1 MKKKSFI
8 MTLGVGMLVLA
19 LGVTSCSSKKKP
31 VTPTSNSEPT
41 SVATSEPTSTV
52 KPSSVVTS
60 DAPTSDTT
68 SVSDPTTS
76 VLPDTSSTID
86 VPTSDTPVTSNAT
99 VKIGEG
105 EAVALTEM
113 EKDPDVSNML
123 KQYSI
128 TGVSVTAGD
137 KLVFTVDGT
146 VVAPGASGEG
156 NNAKADASGLTIVST
171 AASVDIYLKAY
182 DDGGYDV
189 WVTGYVQG
197 DIPDIPVTGNATVK
211 IGETAAVALTEM
223 DPDPTDTN
231 MKKQY
236 SITGVSVTAGDK
248 LVFTVDGTAVTPGA
262 SGEGNNAKA
271 DASGLTIVSTAASV
285 DIYLKAYKDGGYDVW
300 VTGYVQGDTPITAGY
315 EVKVNGTKATVGEL
329 TAGPTDAY
337 ACTVDLKKDDVLVLT
352 KDGVS
357 LKVGE
362 TTSTEFKCTVAG
374 VHKVYVNDKGQVW
387 VTEPLAPVETKYT
400 VTVNG
405 TAKTI
410 TLIPDSENHAQFKL
424 TLTKGDKVV
433 VYGDGTALTGGA
445 YTGTEYTVKATG
457 EHTFYV
463 NKDDVV
469 YLNAPALDPSDV
481 TSITVTVNFSKIS
494 EGNERYAAYLFG
506 GSNNEWVSL
515 EVNNGVATLTLTE
528 AQAAKYTNVIFCRM
542 NGAAAQNN
550 WNNKWDQTADLTLE
564 GNDGKTFTASSKSN
578 GKINGSWN

>member
-1 MKKKSFI
+1 
-8 MTLGVGMLVLA
+8 MLVLA

-31 VTPTSNSEPT
+31 VTPSSDSIPT
-41 SVATSEPTSTV
+41 SVTTSAPTSTE
-52 KPSSVVTS
+52 KPSSDATS
-60 DAPTSDTT
+60 DTPTSETT
-68 SVSDPTTS
+68 SVSDPTSDATTS
-76 VLPDTSSTID
+76 ETTTVD
-86 VPTSDTPVTSNAT
+86 VPTSDTPITSNAT
-99 VKIGEG
+99 VKIGSA
-105 EAVALTEM
+105 EAVALKAM
-113 EKDPDVSNML
+113 DPDPTIPNMT

-128 TGVSVTAGD
+128 EGVDVTAGD
-137 KLVFTVDGT
+137 KIVFTIDGT

-171 AASVDIYLKAY
+171 ATGVNIYLKA
-182 DDGGYDV
+182 YDV
-189 WVTGYVQG
+189 WVTGYV
-197 DIPDIPVTGNATVK
+197 P
-211 IGETAAVALTEM
+211 
-223 DPDPTDTN
+223 
-231 MKKQY
+231 
-236 SITGVSVTAGDK
+236 
-248 LVFTVDGTAVTPGA
+248 
-262 SGEGNNAKA
+262 
-271 DASGLTIVSTAASV
+271 
-285 DIYLKAYKDGGYDVW
+285 
-300 VTGYVQGDTPITAGY
+300 GDTPIPAGY
-315 EVKVNGTKATVGEL
+315 EVTVNGTKATVGEL

-337 ACTVDLKKDDVLVLT
+337 ACTVDLKKDDVLVISNNGT
-352 KDGVS
+352 P

-362 TTSTEFKCTVAG
+362 TASTEFKCTVAG

-400 VTVNG
+400 ITVNG

-433 VYGDGTALTGGA
+433 VYGDGKALTGGA
-445 YTGTEYTVKATG
+445 YSGTEYTVKATG

-528 AQAAKYTNVIFCRM
+528 AQAAKYTNIIFCRM

-578 GKINGSWN
+578 GVINGSWN